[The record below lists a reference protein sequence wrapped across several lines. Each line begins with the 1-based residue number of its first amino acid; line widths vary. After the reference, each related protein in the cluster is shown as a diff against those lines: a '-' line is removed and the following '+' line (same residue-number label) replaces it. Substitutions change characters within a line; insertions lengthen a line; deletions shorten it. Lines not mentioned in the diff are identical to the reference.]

1 MKALAIHLATTLAA
15 VGLALAGYHRYVVL
29 PAQRVGVVDLAE
41 VYRAKEQEFAR
52 LLARGATD
60 EERQQAQALARRF
73 AERLPAALDE
83 LPRDCGCLV
92 VLKSAVAGHAGNVV
106 DLTAQLRRKLGA

>member
-1 MKALAIHLATTLAA
+1 MKALAIHLATTLVVVA
-15 VGLALAGYHRYVVL
+15 VALGGYHRHVVL
-29 PAQRVGVVDLAE
+29 PAQRVGVVDLGE

-52 LLARGATD
+52 LLARGTTE

-73 AERLPAALDE
+73 AEQLPAALEE

-92 VLKSAVAGHAGNVV
+92 VLKSALAGHAGNVV
-106 DLTAQLRRKLGA
+106 DLTAQLRRKVGA

>member
-1 MKALAIHLATTLAA
+1 MKALAIHLATTVAIVA
-15 VGLALAGYHRYVVL
+15 VALAGYDHTVIR
-29 PAQRVGVVDLAE
+29 PAQRIGVVDLAE

-73 AERLPAALDE
+73 AERLPTALEE

-92 VLKSAVAGHAGNVV
+92 VLKSALAGHAGNVI
-106 DLTAQLRRKLGA
+106 DLTAQLRRKVGE

>member
-1 MKALAIHLATTLAA
+1 VKALAIQLAMSAA
-15 VGLALAGYHRYVVL
+15 VVAVALAGYDRYVIR
-29 PAQRVGVVDLAE
+29 PAQRIGVVDLAE

-52 LLARGATD
+52 LLARGTTE

-73 AERLPAALDE
+73 AERLPTALDE

-92 VLKSAVAGHAGNVV
+92 VLKSALVGHAGNVI
-106 DLTAQLRRKLGA
+106 DLTAQLRHKVGA

>member
-1 MKALAIHLATTLAA
+1 VKGLAVQLATTLLVVA
-15 VGLALAGYHRYVVL
+15 VALAGYHRLVAL
-29 PAQRVGVVDLAE
+29 PVQRVGVVDLAE

-52 LLARGATD
+52 LLARGTTE

-73 AERLPAALDE
+73 AERLPTALDE

-92 VLKSAVAGHAGNVV
+92 VLRSAVAGHAGNAV